1 MSLISINESLFRNTD
16 ETNAYENDLKVKDE
30 SGTRGLGAREEKSL
44 PKIKC
49 RN

>member
-1 MSLISINESLFRNTD
+1 MD

-30 SGTRGLGAREEKSL
+30 SGTRGELGAREEKSL
-44 PKIKC
+44 PEIKC